1 MNFEE
6 IVATINQSNDF
17 IIHER
22 ELFAVVTSEGQ
33 YSSTPRVG
41 LSTVYQRWKALE
53 RFLPLAVFV
62 RLLIRE
68 FIYIQKFILKWFAK
82 STYDLNFEVTALAQ

>member
-6 IVATINQSNDF
+6 IMATINQSNDF

-22 ELFAVVTSEGQ
+22 ELKSQPFAVVTSEGQ

-41 LSTVYQRWKALE
+41 LSTVYQR
-53 RFLPLAVFV
+53 
-62 RLLIRE
+62 
-68 FIYIQKFILKWFAK
+68 
-82 STYDLNFEVTALAQ
+82 

>member
-22 ELFAVVTSEGQ
+22 ELKGQPFVVVTSEGQ

-41 LSTVYQRWKALE
+41 LSTVYQR
-53 RFLPLAVFV
+53 
-62 RLLIRE
+62 
-68 FIYIQKFILKWFAK
+68 
-82 STYDLNFEVTALAQ
+82 